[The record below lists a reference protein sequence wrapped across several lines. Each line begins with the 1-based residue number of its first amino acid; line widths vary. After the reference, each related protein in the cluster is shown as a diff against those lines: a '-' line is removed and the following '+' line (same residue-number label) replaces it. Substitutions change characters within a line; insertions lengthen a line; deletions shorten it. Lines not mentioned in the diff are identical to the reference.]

1 MSHFGIKIA
10 DFTEIFFM
18 CDISRSFQHFAY
30 EVNNFT
36 NQSGIIRTTEKEQMF
51 VGDEESPAEVII

>member
-18 CDISRSFQHFAY
+18 CDISRSFRHIAY
-30 EVNNFT
+30 EVNNFA

-51 VGDEESPAEVII
+51 VSGERSPAEGII

>member
-10 DFTEIFFM
+10 DFTEIFFV
-18 CDISRSFQHFAY
+18 CDISRSFRQFAY
-30 EVNNFT
+30 EVNNFV

-51 VGDEESPAEVII
+51 VSGEKSPAETII